1 MLEEPLFRVAYQ
13 TSSRQVQ
20 SKAGFVSRL
29 RNSWLCIHKKKSEEN
44 KSKTLIWNLIRAGK
58 QSYLFTKRLKDKK
71 CSQCTL
77 LHCTMPFWSAGD
89 IIKLSKLS
97 ETFEWNFRIS
107 ETIIPL
113 HCLVNSNLEHLENYS
128 SAMTSDL
135 FRNAVEW
142 KLSVL

>member
-1 MLEEPLFRVAYQ
+1 MLEQPLFRVAYQ

-29 RNSWLCIHKKKSEEN
+29 RNSWLCIHKKISEEN

-77 LHCTMPFWSAGD
+77 LHCTMPFWSAVRYHQAFKTFRD
-89 IIKLSKLS
+89 FRRKLSYFRDYNPPSFLSKFQSWTPRKLFFS
-97 ETFEWNFRIS
+97 HDIRSF
-107 ETIIPL
+107 
-113 HCLVNSNLEHLENYS
+113 
-128 SAMTSDL
+128 
-135 FRNAVEW
+135 
-142 KLSVL
+142 